1 MKTGQSSHTTGSK
14 HHPLEIPAQFL
25 DDNNSWKALTK
36 QEKAMLTEAQLYAY
50 ERFWMAIHDEEFHIE
65 TKYLEGIEE
74 GRAKERMN
82 NARKLKENGVP
93 LDIIAK
99 SLSLTDEEI
108 AQISR

>member
-1 MKTGQSSHTTGSK
+1 MSQFKYL
-14 HHPLEIPAQFL
+14 LETSTCIPEQFL

-50 ERFWMAIHDEEFHIE
+50 ERFWMAINDEEAHIE

-74 GRAKERMN
+74 GRAEERLAN
-82 NARKLKENGVP
+82 TRSLKENGVP
-93 LDIIAK
+93 LDVIAK

-108 AQISR
+108 VPSAQRA